1 MLKFLI
7 EKEFK
12 HIFRNKFLPKLIIV
26 LSLLMMLVMPWAA
39 TLEVSGIRVALID
52 NDRSPAS
59 TRLCGQIGAS
69 GYFAVTNVFTS
80 FREAMDELKS
90 GKTDVVFEIP
100 RGFERDMVNGEA
112 GKVMIAANSV
122 NGTKATIGSS
132 YLVSILGSYSDCLRE
147 EAGLV
152 SSAGHL
158 QAVPSFDVVPVYKF
172 NPHLD
177 FKTYMVPA
185 LMVMLITMLC
195 GFLPALNIVSEKEI
209 GTIEQI
215 NVTPVGKLYFVLGK
229 LIPFW
234 IIGIVIF
241 SVCIAL
247 AVLVYGLVPAG
258 SVPLIYLFT
267 IVYILVVSGI
277 GLIISNY
284 SDTMQQSMFVMFF
297 FIMVFILMSG
307 LFTPVS
313 GMPRWAQAITYL
325 NPLRYFME
333 VMRMI
338 YLKGS
343 AFAEM
348 IPQFVALCSFALCL
362 NVWAVLSYKKS
373 Y

>member
-12 HIFRNKFLPKLIIV
+12 QIFRNKFLPKLIIV

-122 NGTKATIGSS
+122 NGIRGTLGAQ
-132 YLVSILGSYSDCLRE
+132 YLASVVMDYNQEIRASEGVSGAASVMPVPDVRVRYRFNPELEYKVFMVPGLIMMLLTILGC
-147 EAGLV
+147 
-152 SSAGHL
+152 
-158 QAVPSFDVVPVYKF
+158 
-172 NPHLD
+172 
-177 FKTYMVPA
+177 A
-185 LMVMLITMLC
+185 LT
-195 GFLPALNIVSEKEI
+195 ALNIVGEKEV

-215 NVTPVGKLYFVLGK
+215 NVSPVPKRLFILAKLMPNWAIGFV
-229 LIPFW
+229 
-234 IIGIVIF
+234 
-241 SVCIAL
+241 AL
-247 AVLVYGLVPAG
+247 AFGMTFGWAVHGVAPEGSLLTVLLFTAVYVLVV
-258 SVPLIYLFT
+258 T
-267 IVYILVVSGI
+267 GI
-277 GLIISNY
+277 GMVISNY
-284 SDTMQQSMFVMFF
+284 SDTMQQAMFVMFF
-297 FIMVFILMSG
+297 FIIIMLLTSG
-307 LFTPVS
+307 LFTPVDS
-313 GMPRWAQAITYL
+313 MPLWMQRATAI
-325 NPLRYFME
+325 NPLQYFAE
-333 VMRMI
+333 AMRLV

-343 AFAEM
+343 GFTEM
-348 IPQFVALCSFALCL
+348 LSPFCWLCGFALVF
-362 NVWAVLSYKKS
+362 NVWAVVSYKKKS
-373 Y
+373 